1 MRNQTIYIFQMY
13 SFIANSEK
21 YCEIR
26 AKELSQFNGC
36 SIPEWIPKDLVNTH
50 GENNFESLYNYMWGS
65 KKPSKENYAQIF
77 ETDCNKHDICYGCV
91 SFFTTFALYRTHNSY
106 QYDYSAVLTLLF
118 EYYNVFYISRD
129 LITT

>member
-1 MRNQTIYIFQMY
+1 M
-13 SFIANSEK
+13 
-21 YCEIR
+21 
-26 AKELSQFNGC
+26 
-36 SIPEWIPKDLVNTH
+36 NTH
-50 GENNFESLYNYMWGS
+50 GENNFDSLYNYMWGS

-106 QYDYSAVLTLLF
+106 HSAVLTLLF